1 MMADERARDVAAEQ
15 PGAILAHLSGA
26 RTGLIHDALSDAD
39 VGSLLDL
46 LPAPAPRPRHAV
58 AVARGTLSVE
68 TFVRPRVSGGSE
80 RRLSRISDARNI
92 VTLIGEDQVLKLFR
106 RLDPGAHPEVA
117 IRRHVTGPGGFGRVP
132 RVHATL
138 VYRTPAGESMT
149 LGVLGE
155 QLPQQRNGWDHAVT
169 DVERYLDRAA
179 AERNGPPDDAVRP
192 AFRDEHVDLPVR
204 VREAIGGYLETCGLI
219 GRRLA
224 ELHLALSKPGEGF
237 GHAHEGATQYFDDVV
252 AAIEAQR
259 TVVSALVPERR
270 DWPDPLAAELSA
282 ALEAWSAW
290 HPQLS
295 ALARRAVPDTVLMR
309 VHNDLNLGQI
319 LLHQQDVLFLDFD
332 GDPDRSL
339 EWRARRHSPLRDVA
353 TMGHSFRYAASTG
366 LRRYAATRPHD
377 AERLAPWAELWRRWT
392 SAVFLEGY
400 RAGVAGTPL
409 AAVNLEARAA
419 AFDLLTIDQALQD
432 LEMEVRSRPEWVPLP
447 LGVVRDTLE
456 R

>member
-1 MMADERARDVAAEQ
+1 
-15 PGAILAHLSGA
+15 
-26 RTGLIHDALSDAD
+26 
-39 VGSLLDL
+39 
-46 LPAPAPRPRHAV
+46 
-58 AVARGTLSVE
+58 
-68 TFVRPRVSGGSE
+68 
-80 RRLSRISDARNI
+80 
-92 VTLIGEDQVLKLFR
+92 
-106 RLDPGAHPEVA
+106 
-117 IRRHVTGPGGFGRVP
+117 
-132 RVHATL
+132 
-138 VYRTPAGESMT
+138 
-149 LGVLGE
+149 
-155 QLPQQRNGWDHAVT
+155 
-169 DVERYLDRAA
+169 
-179 AERNGPPDDAVRP
+179 
-192 AFRDEHVDLPVR
+192 
-204 VREAIGGYLETCGLI
+204 
-219 GRRLA
+219 
-224 ELHLALSKPGEGF
+224 
-237 GHAHEGATQYFDDVV
+237 
-252 AAIEAQR
+252 
-259 TVVSALVPERR
+259 
-270 DWPDPLAAELSA
+270 
-282 ALEAWSAW
+282 
-290 HPQLS
+290 
-295 ALARRAVPDTVLMR
+295 MR

-447 LGVVRDTLE
+447 LGVVRDALE